1 MIQIDYRETELIKL
15 INNLIQNTPITC
27 NVLNLDIGDIILN
40 NRIIIERKTISDLN
54 SSILDGRYEEQSYR
68 LSNSINY
75 HRHHIIYLI
84 EGSFHSIKYNESQK
98 TRVLSAIFSLQF
110 YKGFSVMRT
119 FSMDDTAAY
128 IVHCAKKMLK
138 NPEKLGYF
146 EITTTASSSVL
157 SMVDRPISETDIS
170 PQVAIDTPT
179 LETTDDISIEP
190 STTTTDLAQNQQIL
204 LDKQYIPLVKSTKK
218 LNITENNI
226 DEIMLCQVPGISSQ
240 TAQAIISHFGSFQ
253 NMILQFSV
261 NGENILSDIRVSRKN
276 SNSCK
281 LNKTV
286 IANIIK
292 YVFKQGNS

>member
-1 MIQIDYRETELIKL
+1 MIQIDYREHELIKL

-27 NVLNLDIGDIILN
+27 NVLNLDIGDIVLN

-68 LSNSINY
+68 LSNSLHY

-84 EGSFHSIKYNESQK
+84 EGTLHSIKYDESQK
-98 TRVLSAIFSLQF
+98 TRILSAIFSLQF

-119 FSMDDTAAY
+119 FSIDDTAAY

-138 NPEKLGYF
+138 HPDKPGYF
-146 EITTTASSSVL
+146 EITTSSEVSN
-157 SMVDRPISETDIS
+157 MVCNIKQTDI
-170 PQVAIDTPT
+170 PIATDNPP
-179 LETTDDISIEP
+179 LETTNDLVIDQSTP
-190 STTTTDLAQNQQIL
+190 ADTTTQNQQIL

-253 NMILQFSV
+253 NMILQYSV

-292 YVFKQGNS
+292 YVFKPVKI